1 MRWRR
6 RGAEGRRPGD
16 GERAARG
23 SHRPSR
29 AARESAV
36 GPRRPDRGEPG
47 VKPPSPRACGRP
59 RRAGGALLLRRPSS
73 EPARRPGSAPVA
85 PTPRAGGGGGGGGE
99 LGLPEPADGEPEQEQ
114 ASGGGG
120 RPAAPRCKGSKHL
133 RALRAGLPLAGL
145 PPGSLGPRSQR
156 LKS

>member
-1 MRWRR
+1 MRRRR

-16 GERAARG
+16 GWRAARG

-73 EPARRPGSAPVA
+73 EPAWRPGSAPVA
-85 PTPRAGGGGGGGGE
+85 PTPRAGGGGAE
-99 LGLPEPADGEPEQEQ
+99 LGLPEPADREPEQEQ